1 MRGGFPVSV
10 ERKTAARHDSNQ
22 IKLNYQ
28 NSEPRAKFIIDWKSG
43 FSYQIV
49 FHLIV
54 HLRTQVSENEHLIQK
69 KSVDLQTLS
78 PGHCLCGM
86 YAGIQFRLERHQLP
100 EQGVPVYNPA
110 YTMEMK
116 QANILIV
123 DDNPGVLSAA
133 KLFLKRH
140 FAEVDTTREPAD
152 IPAFFKEKR
161 YAVILLDMNFGRS
174 AKNTGQEGF
183 EWLEKILELDPS
195 AVVVLI
201 TAYGDVELA
210 VKAIKNGAT
219 DFVLKPWD
227 NDKLLATLHSALK
240 LRSSQDEAD
249 QLKSKQVGRNI
260 AETRDLPEIVF
271 RSQAME
277 QIFETV
283 HRIAETD
290 ANVLLLG
297 ENGTGKDLVAQAIH
311 AQSKRAQENFVKV
324 DLGALTESLF
334 ESELFGHVKGAF
346 TDARDDRPGRFE
358 AADGGTIFLD
368 EIGNLSLGQQ
378 AKLLT
383 VLQNRT
389 ITRVGSNR
397 VRPVNV
403 RVIAAT
409 NQNLF
414 EAVNNRTFRQDLL
427 YRINTIEIHL
437 PPLRERIDDIEP
449 LATRF
454 LQQFSQK
461 YNRPVSGLS
470 AALLKEMHRYPWPGN
485 VRELQHAVERA
496 VIMSKGE
503 KLQPEDFFFRQPGM
517 EEQGGDFPT
526 MNLDDMEK
534 QLIMKA
540 LQKYH
545 GNITEAAQE
554 LGLTR
559 ASLYRRLEK
568 YNL

>member
-1 MRGGFPVSV
+1 
-10 ERKTAARHDSNQ
+10 
-22 IKLNYQ
+22 
-28 NSEPRAKFIIDWKSG
+28 
-43 FSYQIV
+43 
-49 FHLIV
+49 
-54 HLRTQVSENEHLIQK
+54 
-69 KSVDLQTLS
+69 
-78 PGHCLCGM
+78 
-86 YAGIQFRLERHQLP
+86 
-100 EQGVPVYNPA
+100 
-110 YTMEMK
+110 MEMNE
-116 QANILIV
+116 ANILIV
-123 DDNPGVLSAA
+123 DDNPGVLSAG

-140 FAEVDTTREPAD
+140 FAEVDTTREPEE
-152 IPAFFKEKR
+152 IPGFLKEKR
-161 YAVILLDMNFGRS
+161 YSVILLDMNFGRS

-183 EWLEKILELDPS
+183 HWLGKILELDPS

-210 VKAIKNGAT
+210 VRAIKNGAT

-240 LRSSQDEAD
+240 LKTSQDEANS
-249 QLKSKQVGRNI
+249 LKSKQAGRNL
-260 AETRDLPEIVF
+260 AEARDLPELVF
-271 RSQAME
+271 QSKAMQ
-277 QIFETV
+277 QIYETV
-283 HRIAETD
+283 ERIAGTD

-297 ENGTGKDLVAQAIH
+297 ENGTGKDLIAQAIH
-311 AQSKRAQENFVKV
+311 AHSRRAQENFVKV
-324 DLGALTESLF
+324 DLGAITETLF

-346 TDARDDRPGRFE
+346 TDAREDRPGRFE

-368 EIGNLSLGQQ
+368 EIGNLTLGLQ

-389 ITRVGSNR
+389 VTRVGSNR

-414 EAVNNRTFRQDLL
+414 EAVKNRTFRQDLL
-427 YRINTIEIHL
+427 YRINTIEIQV
-437 PPLRERIDDIEP
+437 PPLRERTDDIEP
-449 LATRF
+449 LAQHF
-454 LQQFSQK
+454 LKEFARK
-461 YNRPVSGLS
+461 YQRNVTGLS
-470 AALLKEMHRYPWPGN
+470 AALAKEMLRYPWPGN

-496 VIMSKGE
+496 VIMAQGE
-503 KLQPEDFFFRQPGM
+503 KLQPEDFFFRQPGA
-517 EEQGGDFPT
+517 EDLGADLPT

-545 GNITEAAQE
+545 GNITEAAAE

-568 YNL
+568 YHL

>member
-1 MRGGFPVSV
+1 M
-10 ERKTAARHDSNQ
+10 NM
-22 IKLNYQ
+22 
-28 NSEPRAKFIIDWKSG
+28 
-43 FSYQIV
+43 
-49 FHLIV
+49 
-54 HLRTQVSENEHLIQK
+54 NE
-69 KSVDLQTLS
+69 
-78 PGHCLCGM
+78 
-86 YAGIQFRLERHQLP
+86 
-100 EQGVPVYNPA
+100 
-110 YTMEMK
+110 
-116 QANILIV
+116 ANILIV
-123 DDNPGVLSAA
+123 DDNPGVLSAG

-140 FAEVDTTREPAD
+140 FAEVDTTRDPEE
-152 IPAFFKEKR
+152 IPVFLKEKR
-161 YAVILLDMNFGRS
+161 YAVIMLDMNFGRS

-183 EWLEKILELDPS
+183 DWLARILEIDPS
-195 AVVVLI
+195 AVVILI

-210 VKAIKNGAT
+210 VRAIKNGAT

-227 NDKLLATLHSALK
+227 NDKLLATLLSALR
-240 LRSSQDEAD
+240 LRSSQDENT
-249 QLKSKQVGRNI
+249 QLKSKQLGRNL
-260 AETRDLPEIVF
+260 AAASDLPEMIF
-271 RSQAME
+271 QSRAMQ
-277 QIFETV
+277 QITETV
-283 HRIAETD
+283 KRIAETD

-297 ENGTGKDLVAQAIH
+297 ENGTGKDLIAQAIH
-311 AQSKRAQENFVKV
+311 SHSRRAKENFVKV
-324 DLGALTESLF
+324 DLGAITESLF

-358 AADGGTIFLD
+358 AADAGTIFLD
-368 EIGNLSLGQQ
+368 EIGNLTLGLQ

-389 ITRVGSNR
+389 VTRVGSNR
-397 VRPVNV
+397 VRPINV

-414 EAVNNRTFRQDLL
+414 DAVKNRAFRQDLL
-427 YRINTIEIHL
+427 YRINTIEIQL
-437 PPLRERIDDIEP
+437 PPLRDRTDDIEP
-449 LATRF
+449 LALHF
-454 LQQFSQK
+454 LKQFSQK

-485 VRELQHAVERA
+485 IRELQHAVERA
-496 VIMSKGE
+496 VIMAQGE
-503 KLQPEDFFFRQPGM
+503 KLQPEDFFFREAG
-517 EEQGGDFPT
+517 QGRDMDLPT

-545 GNITEAAQE
+545 GNITEAAAE

>member
-1 MRGGFPVSV
+1 
-10 ERKTAARHDSNQ
+10 
-22 IKLNYQ
+22 
-28 NSEPRAKFIIDWKSG
+28 
-43 FSYQIV
+43 
-49 FHLIV
+49 
-54 HLRTQVSENEHLIQK
+54 
-69 KSVDLQTLS
+69 
-78 PGHCLCGM
+78 
-86 YAGIQFRLERHQLP
+86 
-100 EQGVPVYNPA
+100 
-110 YTMEMK
+110 MEMNE
-116 QANILIV
+116 ANILIV
-123 DDNPGVLSAA
+123 DDNPGVLSAG

-140 FAEVDTTREPAD
+140 FAEVDTTREPEE
-152 IPAFFKEKR
+152 IPGFMKEKR
-161 YAVILLDMNFGRS
+161 YAVILLDMNYGRS

-183 EWLEKILELDPS
+183 EWLGKILELDPS
-195 AVVVLI
+195 SVVVLI

-210 VKAIKNGAT
+210 VRAIKNGAT

-227 NDKLLATLHSALK
+227 NDKLLATLHSALRLK
-240 LRSSQDEAD
+240 NSQDEAS
-249 QLKSKQVGRNI
+249 QLKSKQLGRNL
-260 AETRDLPEIVF
+260 ADARDMPEMVF
-271 RSQAME
+271 QSRAMH
-277 QIFETV
+277 QVFETV
-283 HRIAETD
+283 LRIAETD

-311 AQSKRAQENFVKV
+311 AHSRRAQENFVKV
-324 DLGALTESLF
+324 DLGAITETLF

-368 EIGNLSLGQQ
+368 EISNLTLGLQ

-414 EAVNNRTFRQDLL
+414 EAVKNRTFRQDLL
-427 YRINTIEIHL
+427 YRINTIEIQL
-437 PPLRERIDDIEP
+437 PPLRERTDDIEP
-449 LATRF
+449 LAQHFMKEFAR
-454 LQQFSQK
+454 K
-461 YNRPVSGLS
+461 YNRPVTGLS
-470 AALLKEMHRYPWPGN
+470 AALLKEMLRYPWPGN
-485 VRELQHAVERA
+485 IRELQHAVERA
-496 VIMSKGE
+496 VIMAQGE
-503 KLQPEDFFFRQPGM
+503 KLQPEDFFFRQAGAD
-517 EEQGGDFPT
+517 ERNADLPT

-568 YNL
+568 YHL

>member
-1 MRGGFPVSV
+1 M
-10 ERKTAARHDSNQ
+10 NM
-22 IKLNYQ
+22 
-28 NSEPRAKFIIDWKSG
+28 
-43 FSYQIV
+43 
-49 FHLIV
+49 
-54 HLRTQVSENEHLIQK
+54 NE
-69 KSVDLQTLS
+69 S
-78 PGHCLCGM
+78 
-86 YAGIQFRLERHQLP
+86 
-100 EQGVPVYNPA
+100 
-110 YTMEMK
+110 
-116 QANILIV
+116 NILIV
-123 DDNPGVLSAA
+123 DDNPGVLSAG

-140 FAEVDTTREPAD
+140 FAEVDTARDPEE
-152 IPAFFKEKR
+152 IPVLLKEKR
-161 YAVILLDMNFGRS
+161 YAVIMLDMNYGRS

-183 EWLEKILELDPS
+183 DWLGRILELDPT

-227 NDKLLATLHSALK
+227 NDKLLATLHSALRLK
-240 LRSSQDEAD
+240 SSQEETN
-249 QLKSKQVGRNI
+249 QLKSKQLGKNLADAKDMPSLIFQSR
-260 AETRDLPEIVF
+260 
-271 RSQAME
+271 AME
-277 QIFETV
+277 EVFETV
-283 HRIAETD
+283 RRVAETD

-297 ENGTGKDLVAQAIH
+297 ENGTGKDLIAQAIH
-311 AQSKRAQENFVKV
+311 AQSRRSLDNFVKV
-324 DLGALTESLF
+324 DMGAITESLF

-368 EIGNLSLGQQ
+368 EISNLTLGLQ

-389 ITRVGSNR
+389 VTRVGSNR

-414 EAVNNRTFRQDLL
+414 EAVKNRTFRQDLL
-427 YRINTIEIHL
+427 YRINTIEIQL
-437 PPLRERIDDIEP
+437 PPLRERIDDIEA
-449 LATRF
+449 LAAHF
-454 LQQFSQK
+454 LKEFSKK

-496 VIMSKGE
+496 VIMAKGE
-503 KLQPEDFFFRQPGM
+503 KLQPEDFFFRQSNSSEREM
-517 EEQGGDFPT
+517 DLPT

-545 GNITEAAQE
+545 GNITEAAAE

>member
-1 MRGGFPVSV
+1 
-10 ERKTAARHDSNQ
+10 
-22 IKLNYQ
+22 
-28 NSEPRAKFIIDWKSG
+28 
-43 FSYQIV
+43 
-49 FHLIV
+49 
-54 HLRTQVSENEHLIQK
+54 
-69 KSVDLQTLS
+69 
-78 PGHCLCGM
+78 
-86 YAGIQFRLERHQLP
+86 
-100 EQGVPVYNPA
+100 
-110 YTMEMK
+110 MEMNE
-116 QANILIV
+116 ANILIV
-123 DDNPGVLSAA
+123 DDNPGVLSAG

-140 FAEVDTTREPAD
+140 FAEVDTTREPEE
-152 IPAFFKEKR
+152 IPGFMKEKR
-161 YAVILLDMNFGRS
+161 YDIILLDMNFGRS

-183 EWLEKILELDPS
+183 QWLGKILELDPS

-210 VKAIKNGAT
+210 VRAIKNGAT

-240 LRSSQDEAD
+240 LKSSQDENT
-249 QLKSKQVGRNI
+249 QLKSKQAGRNL
-260 AETRDLPEIVF
+260 AEARDLPEMIF
-271 RSQAME
+271 QSRAMQ
-277 QIFETV
+277 QIYETV
-283 HRIAETD
+283 QRIAETD

-297 ENGTGKDLVAQAIH
+297 ENGTGKDLIAQAIH
-311 AQSKRAQENFVKV
+311 SHSRRAQENFVKV
-324 DLGALTESLF
+324 DLGAITETLF

-346 TDARDDRPGRFE
+346 TDAREDRPGRFE

-368 EIGNLSLGQQ
+368 EIGNLTLGLQ

-389 ITRVGSNR
+389 VTRVGSNR

-409 NQNLF
+409 NQNLY
-414 EAVNNRTFRQDLL
+414 EAVKNRTFRQDLL
-427 YRINTIEIHL
+427 YRINTIEIQL
-437 PPLRERIDDIEP
+437 PPLRERTDDIEP
-449 LATRF
+449 LAQHF
-454 LQQFSQK
+454 LKEFARK
-461 YNRPVSGLS
+461 YNRPVTGLS
-470 AALLKEMHRYPWPGN
+470 AALLKEMLRYPWPGN

-496 VIMSKGE
+496 VIMAQGE
-503 KLQPEDFFFRQPGM
+503 KLQPEDFFFRQNGV
-517 EEQGGDFPT
+517 EEHGAELPT

-545 GNITEAAQE
+545 GNITEAAAE

-568 YNL
+568 YHL

>member
-1 MRGGFPVSV
+1 LGR
-10 ERKTAARHDSNQ
+10 
-22 IKLNYQ
+22 
-28 NSEPRAKFIIDWKSG
+28 
-43 FSYQIV
+43 
-49 FHLIV
+49 
-54 HLRTQVSENEHLIQK
+54 
-69 KSVDLQTLS
+69 
-78 PGHCLCGM
+78 
-86 YAGIQFRLERHQLP
+86 YAGP
-100 EQGVPVYNPA
+100 NSSDTSA
-110 YTMEMK
+110 YTMKMNE
-116 QANILIV
+116 ASLLIV
-123 DDNPGVLSAA
+123 DDNPGVLSAG

-140 FAEVDTTREPAD
+140 FADVDTTRDPEE
-152 IPAFFKEKR
+152 IPVLLRAKR
-161 YAVILLDMNFGRS
+161 YAIIMLDMNFGRS

-183 EWLEKILELDPS
+183 DWLARILEIDPG

-210 VKAIKNGAT
+210 VRAIKNGAT

-227 NDKLLATLHSALK
+227 NEKLLATLHSALRLK
-240 LRSSQDEAD
+240 ASQEENSA
-249 QLKSKQVGRNI
+249 LKSKQAGRNL
-260 AETRDLPEIVF
+260 AEASDLPEIIF
-271 RSQAME
+271 QSRAM
-277 QIFETV
+277 QQVWETV
-283 HRIAETD
+283 QRVAETD

-311 AQSKRAQENFVKV
+311 AHSSRARENFVKV
-324 DLGALTESLF
+324 DMGAISETLF

-368 EIGNLSLGQQ
+368 EIGNLTLGLQ

-389 ITRVGSNR
+389 VTRVGSNR

-403 RVIAAT
+403 RVVAAT

-414 EAVNNRTFRQDLL
+414 DAVKNRTFRQDLL
-427 YRINTIEIHL
+427 YRINTIEIQI
-437 PPLRERIDDIEP
+437 PPLRERSEDIEP
-449 LATRF
+449 LAQHF
-454 LQQFSQK
+454 LKDFARK
-461 YNRPVSGLS
+461 YKRNVTGLS
-470 AALLKEMHRYPWPGN
+470 AALLKEMHRYAWPGN

-496 VIMSKGE
+496 VIMAKGD
-503 KLQPEDFFFRQPGM
+503 KLQPEDFFFRDSGPNS
-517 EEQGGDFPT
+517 ELELPT

-534 QLIMKA
+534 QMIMKA

-545 GNITEAAQE
+545 GNITEAAAE

-568 YNL
+568 YQL

>member
-1 MRGGFPVSV
+1 
-10 ERKTAARHDSNQ
+10 
-22 IKLNYQ
+22 
-28 NSEPRAKFIIDWKSG
+28 
-43 FSYQIV
+43 
-49 FHLIV
+49 
-54 HLRTQVSENEHLIQK
+54 
-69 KSVDLQTLS
+69 
-78 PGHCLCGM
+78 
-86 YAGIQFRLERHQLP
+86 
-100 EQGVPVYNPA
+100 
-110 YTMEMK
+110 MEMNE
-116 QANILIV
+116 ANILIV
-123 DDNPGVLSAA
+123 DDNPGVLSAG

-140 FAEVDTTREPAD
+140 FAEVDTTREPEE
-152 IPAFFKEKR
+152 IPGFMKEKR

-183 EWLEKILELDPS
+183 EWLGKILELDPS
-195 AVVVLI
+195 SVVVLI

-210 VKAIKNGAT
+210 VRAIKNGAT

-227 NDKLLATLHSALK
+227 NDKLLATLHSALRLK
-240 LRSSQDEAD
+240 TSQDEAS
-249 QLKSKQVGRNI
+249 QLKSKQLGRNL
-260 AETRDLPEIVF
+260 ADARDIPEMVF
-271 RSQAME
+271 QSRAML
-277 QIFETV
+277 QVVETV
-283 HRIAETD
+283 QRIAETD

-297 ENGTGKDLVAQAIH
+297 ENGTGKDLIAQAIH
-311 AQSKRAQENFVKV
+311 AHSRRAQENFVKV
-324 DLGALTESLF
+324 DLGAITETLF

-368 EIGNLSLGQQ
+368 EIGNLTLGLQ

-389 ITRVGSNR
+389 VTRVGSNR

-403 RVIAAT
+403 RIIAAT

-414 EAVNNRTFRQDLL
+414 EAVKNRTFRQDLL
-427 YRINTIEIHL
+427 YRINTIEIQL
-437 PPLRERIDDIEP
+437 PPLRERTDDIEP
-449 LATRF
+449 LALHFMKEFAR
-454 LQQFSQK
+454 K
-461 YNRPVSGLS
+461 YNRPVTGLS
-470 AALLKEMHRYPWPGN
+470 AALLKEMLRYPWPGN
-485 VRELQHAVERA
+485 IRELQHAVERA
-496 VIMSKGE
+496 VIMAKGE
-503 KLQPEDFFFRQPGM
+503 KLQPEDFFFRQSGAD
-517 EEQGGDFPT
+517 ERNADLPT

-568 YNL
+568 YHL

>member
-1 MRGGFPVSV
+1 
-10 ERKTAARHDSNQ
+10 
-22 IKLNYQ
+22 
-28 NSEPRAKFIIDWKSG
+28 
-43 FSYQIV
+43 
-49 FHLIV
+49 
-54 HLRTQVSENEHLIQK
+54 
-69 KSVDLQTLS
+69 
-78 PGHCLCGM
+78 
-86 YAGIQFRLERHQLP
+86 
-100 EQGVPVYNPA
+100 
-110 YTMEMK
+110 MEMNE
-116 QANILIV
+116 ANILIV
-123 DDNPGVLSAA
+123 DDNPGVLSAG

-140 FAEVDTTREPAD
+140 FATVDTTRDPEE
-152 IPAFFKEKR
+152 IPGFMKEKH

-183 EWLEKILELDPS
+183 EWLGKILELDPS
-195 AVVVLI
+195 SVVVLI

-210 VKAIKNGAT
+210 VRAIKNGAT

-227 NDKLLATLHSALK
+227 NDKLLATLHSALRLK
-240 LRSSQDEAD
+240 NSQDEAN
-249 QLKSKQVGRNI
+249 QLKSKQLGRNL
-260 AETRDLPEIVF
+260 ADARDLPVMVYQSE
-271 RSQAME
+271 AMH

-283 HRIAETD
+283 ERIAETD

-311 AQSKRAQENFVKV
+311 AHSRRAQENFVKV
-324 DLGALTESLF
+324 DLGAITETLF

-346 TDARDDRPGRFE
+346 TDAREDRPGRFE

-368 EIGNLSLGQQ
+368 EISNLTLGLQ

-389 ITRVGSNR
+389 IVRVGSNR

-414 EAVNNRTFRQDLL
+414 EAVKNRAFRQDLL
-427 YRINTIEIHL
+427 YRINTIEIQL
-437 PPLRERIDDIEP
+437 PPLRERTDDIEP
-449 LATRF
+449 LALHF
-454 LQQFSQK
+454 LKEFARK
-461 YNRPVSGLS
+461 YNRPVTGLS
-470 AALLKEMHRYPWPGN
+470 AALLKEMLRYPWPGN

-496 VIMSKGE
+496 VIMAQGE
-503 KLQPEDFFFRQPGM
+503 KLQPEDFFFR
-517 EEQGGDFPT
+517 EANHAADVADLPT

-568 YNL
+568 YHL

>member
-1 MRGGFPVSV
+1 
-10 ERKTAARHDSNQ
+10 
-22 IKLNYQ
+22 
-28 NSEPRAKFIIDWKSG
+28 
-43 FSYQIV
+43 
-49 FHLIV
+49 
-54 HLRTQVSENEHLIQK
+54 
-69 KSVDLQTLS
+69 
-78 PGHCLCGM
+78 
-86 YAGIQFRLERHQLP
+86 
-100 EQGVPVYNPA
+100 
-110 YTMEMK
+110 MEMNE
-116 QANILIV
+116 ANILIV
-123 DDNPGVLSAA
+123 DDNPGVLSAG

-140 FAEVDTTREPAD
+140 FAEVDTTREPEE
-152 IPAFFKEKR
+152 IPGFLKEKR

-183 EWLEKILELDPS
+183 QWLSKILELDPS
-195 AVVVLI
+195 SVVVLI

-210 VKAIKNGAT
+210 VRAIKNGAT

-227 NDKLLATLHSALK
+227 NDKLLATLSSALK
-240 LRSSQDEAD
+240 LKTSQDEASS
-249 QLKSKQVGRNI
+249 LKSKQAGRNL
-260 AETRDLPEIVF
+260 AEARDLPEMVF
-271 RSQAME
+271 QSRAMQ
-277 QIFETV
+277 QIYETV
-283 HRIAETD
+283 QRIAVTD

-297 ENGTGKDLVAQAIH
+297 ENGTGKDLIAQAIH
-311 AQSKRAQENFVKV
+311 SHSRRAQENFVKV
-324 DLGALTESLF
+324 DLGAITETLF
-334 ESELFGHVKGAF
+334 ESELFGHVKGSF
-346 TDARDDRPGRFE
+346 TDAREDRPGRFE

-368 EIGNLSLGQQ
+368 EIGNLTLGLQ

-389 ITRVGSNR
+389 VTRVGSNR

-414 EAVNNRTFRQDLL
+414 EAVKNRTFRQDLL
-427 YRINTIEIHL
+427 YRINTIEIQV
-437 PPLRERIDDIEP
+437 PPLRERTDDIEP
-449 LATRF
+449 LALHF
-454 LQQFSQK
+454 LKEFARK
-461 YNRPVSGLS
+461 YQRPVTGLS
-470 AALLKEMHRYPWPGN
+470 AALVKEMLRYPWPGN

-496 VIMSKGE
+496 VIMAQGE
-503 KLQPEDFFFRQPGM
+503 KLQPEDFFFRQGSA
-517 EEQGGDFPT
+517 DDRNTDLPT

-568 YNL
+568 YHL